1 MPIYMPIHMPIG
13 SRLPCGRL
21 VHRCVF
27 SMGIQ
32 VTDMP
37 TSSHHADKG
46 WHAHTKKLLEAR
58 I

>member
-1 MPIYMPIHMPIG
+1 MPIG

-27 SMGIQ
+27 SMGIE